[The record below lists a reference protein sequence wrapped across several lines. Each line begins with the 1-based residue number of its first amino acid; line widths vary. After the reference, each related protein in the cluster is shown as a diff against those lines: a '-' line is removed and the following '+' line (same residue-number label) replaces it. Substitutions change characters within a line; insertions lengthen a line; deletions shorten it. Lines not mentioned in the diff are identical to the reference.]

1 MEYEKVIDKVKKLQ
15 ALAERG
21 ERGEALAAKRALE
34 ALCSQHGIDIEELF
48 SEEKLRCY
56 FKLPYHDPFAKSILF
71 QIYANVTGNKQIT
84 YREGKYKNEIW
95 FELTNAQNLEI
106 ISMYSFF
113 INQWKKEKKRLL
125 ENLIDAFINKHDLFS
140 HAKDEEEKQDEPMT
154 PERWKK
160 IMEMSALMDTLED
173 VSYHKQ
179 IE

>member
-1 MEYEKVIDKVKKLQ
+1 
-15 ALAERG
+15 
-21 ERGEALAAKRALE
+21 
-34 ALCSQHGIDIEELF
+34 
-48 SEEKLRCY
+48 
-56 FKLPYHDPFAKSILF
+56 
-71 QIYANVTGNKQIT
+71 
-84 YREGKYKNEIW
+84 
-95 FELTNAQNLEI
+95 
-106 ISMYSFF
+106 MYSFF

-160 IMEMSALMDTLED
+160 IMEISALMDTLED

>member
-1 MEYEKVIDKVKKLQ
+1 MVDIDRLHNLFLNEDKLTGRSEGHTTLFIWQ
-15 ALAERG
+15 LIGIAE
-21 ERGEALAAKRALE
+21 
-34 ALCSQHGIDIEELF
+34 HGIDIEELF